1 MLYHSTRN
9 SSLTA
14 SSAQA
19 VLEGL
24 APDGGLYMPSRLPAF
39 DWKACLAGDSQAMAT
54 AILSALLPDIPD
66 MENLVILSEAQRS
79 RRILALNLPESEIKC
94 VDPSTRCARSG

>member
-9 SSLTA
+9 PSLTA

-24 APDGGLYMPSRLPAF
+24 APDGGLYIPSRLPAF

-54 AILSALLPDIPD
+54 AKTASASNAAAHRARCLKVLDKKGAVLSGGVPPAMRDYGAKPYLL
-66 MENLVILSEAQRS
+66 
-79 RRILALNLPESEIKC
+79 
-94 VDPSTRCARSG
+94 